1 MRLETRTMLLDGGAV
16 ATSGDNSGA
25 SVATAAA
32 AAAAAAA
39 ASGASAGAASPPDLG
54 LGRRDSGGAPPPM
67 PSIPEDGSDE
77 TSSGTLNSS
86 ILDEP
91 AAVVGAAGVSGARP
105 GVSASPELGAL
116 CAEEDQATL
125 SQFMQI
131 SHTLAEAQAAADL
144 TNPAGVDLDP
154 ALVNFLQ
161 RNARS
166 VIARRR
172 YERLRTTA
180 VKLQS
185 SVRARRGQQVQQQE
199 AQQRGQQRRIEGAAR
214 LVQSRFRQSRRQQ
227 QSSGGPI
234 RTKQQHA
241 KAAHIIQA
249 HVRAY
254 LTAQQDELTQQQR
267 QREVAAVST
276 IEDRVKM

>member
-1 MRLETRTMLLDGGAV
+1 
-16 ATSGDNSGA
+16 
-25 SVATAAA
+25 
-32 AAAAAAA
+32 
-39 ASGASAGAASPPDLG
+39 
-54 LGRRDSGGAPPPM
+54 M

-185 SVRARRGQQVQQQE
+185 SVRARRGQQ
-199 AQQRGQQRRIEGAAR
+199 RRIEGAAR